1 MFLRYLLH
9 FDYLNMFLKSLC
21 LRSMLSFCLS
31 NYLAVQSEII
41 VRMAQMI
48 GMKTNAIL
56 KLPMLNHALSR
67 TCNGQSMGNGT
78 RNALT
83 SGERINTQL
92 QNATQHKLYH
102 AILTWYDS
110 ISDNSIHAIFVIFI
124 VIIYLTQSDPITET
138 IYALAIA

>member
-1 MFLRYLLH
+1 
-9 FDYLNMFLKSLC
+9 MFLKSLC

-31 NYLAVQSEII
+31 NYLVVQSEII

-67 TCNGQSMGNGT
+67 TYSGQSMGNGT

-92 QNATQHKLYH
+92 QNATQHKPHH
-102 AILTWYDS
+102 AIVTWYDS
-110 ISDNSIHAIFVIFI
+110 ISDNSIIHAIFVIFI
-124 VIIYLTQSDPITET
+124 VIICLTQSDPITET

>member
-1 MFLRYLLH
+1 
-9 FDYLNMFLKSLC
+9 MFLKSLC

-31 NYLAVQSEII
+31 SYLAVQSEII

-67 TCNGQSMGNGT
+67 TYSGQSMGNGT

-83 SGERINTQL
+83 SGERMNTQL
-92 QNATQHKLYH
+92 QNATHHKLHH

>member
-1 MFLRYLLH
+1 
-9 FDYLNMFLKSLC
+9 MFLKSLC

-67 TCNGQSMGNGT
+67 TYSGQSMGNGT
-78 RNALT
+78 RNPLT
-83 SGERINTQL
+83 SGERINIQL
-92 QNATQHKLYH
+92 QNATQHKLHH
-102 AILTWYDS
+102 AILKWYDS
-110 ISDNSIHAIFVIFI
+110 ISGNSIHAIFVIFR
-124 VIIYLTQSDPITET
+124 VIICLTQSDPITET

>member
-1 MFLRYLLH
+1 
-9 FDYLNMFLKSLC
+9 
-21 LRSMLSFCLS
+21 MLSFCLS

-56 KLPMLNHALSR
+56 KLPMLNHALSQ
-67 TCNGQSMGNGT
+67 TYSGQSMGNGT

-92 QNATQHKLYH
+92 RNATQHKLHH

-110 ISDNSIHAIFVIFI
+110 ISDNSIHAISVIFI

>member
-1 MFLRYLLH
+1 
-9 FDYLNMFLKSLC
+9 MFLKSLC

-41 VRMAQMI
+41 VRMAHMI
-48 GMKTNAIL
+48 GMKTNAVL

-67 TCNGQSMGNGT
+67 TYSGQSMGNGT

-92 QNATQHKLYH
+92 QNATQHKLH
-102 AILTWYDS
+102 HEDSTENHFCEWTSGLNIVIIIIILTWYDS

-124 VIIYLTQSDPITET
+124 VIIYI
-138 IYALAIA
+138 

>member
-1 MFLRYLLH
+1 
-9 FDYLNMFLKSLC
+9 MFLKSLC

-31 NYLAVQSEII
+31 SYLAVQSEII

-67 TCNGQSMGNGT
+67 TYSGQSMGNGT

-83 SGERINTQL
+83 TGERMNTQL
-92 QNATQHKLYH
+92 QNATQHKLHH

>member
-92 QNATQHKLYH
+92 QNATQH
-102 AILTWYDS
+102 S
-110 ISDNSIHAIFVIFI
+110 ISCYSHMVRFHFRQLDTRDFCDFYGYHISN
-124 VIIYLTQSDPITET
+124 TK
-138 IYALAIA
+138 

>member
-1 MFLRYLLH
+1 MST
-9 FDYLNMFLKSLC
+9 KSLC

-56 KLPMLNHALSR
+56 KLPMLNHVLSR
-67 TCNGQSMGNGT
+67 TYSGQSIGNGT
-78 RNALT
+78 RNALK
-83 SGERINTQL
+83 SGERINIQL
-92 QNATQHKLYH
+92 QNATQHKLHH

-110 ISDNSIHAIFVIFI
+110 VSDNSIHAIFM
-124 VIIYLTQSDPITET
+124 VIIYITQSDPITET
-138 IYALAIA
+138 MYALAIA